1 MLFADRYQLT
11 LASHCGL
18 ANLTGRNSALL
29 DQQACLYAPVMT
41 DMPTRVAA
49 PSLRVDL
56 VTAVR
61 TSPSRAL
68 ALGKRCPRYLQPKD
82 IHFYQRQSNE
92 HTQRGSFSR
101 ILTLPCPSPEH
112 TPSRD
117 VRVQPCRAR
126 SPSVC
131 VLASPAFG
139 AVLRGTS
146 AAVVASP
153 SPATGRSSSPLDA
166 QTAVTGPP

>member
-101 ILTLPCPSPEH
+101 ILTLPCPSLEP
-112 TPSRD
+112 TPSRGVYGHVGQNLRAFVSWRRQPSAQSFAGPAQPSLRRHLQPRAALL
-117 VRVQPCRAR
+117 VR
-126 SPSVC
+126 
-131 VLASPAFG
+131 
-139 AVLRGTS
+139 
-146 AAVVASP
+146 
-153 SPATGRSSSPLDA
+153 
-166 QTAVTGPP
+166 